1 MHKLIDFVCDE
12 MDDLERK
19 ADKEGKLSMSEV
31 QYLDT
36 LAHTKKNLL
45 TAEAM
50 EGKSERYYNR
60 SYARKRDSMGRYSRA
75 EDEMRSMMDE
85 MRDMADDL
93 PQDKQTEVRK
103 FIERIE
109 RM

>member
-19 ADKEGKLSMSEV
+19 ADKEGKLSMAEV

-45 TAEAM
+45 TADAM
-50 EGKSERYYNR
+50 EGKSERYYNG

-93 PQDKQTEVRK
+93 PQDKRNKVHSFLREM
-103 FIERIE
+103 ER
-109 RM
+109 